1 MHLGVPSSAVQV
13 FQGPTLDTQ
22 VADAT
27 AYVLLLALWSA
38 VRWLLCPMRWL
49 LLQANRARATTKTP
63 RTNVAALRRVSH
75 VQAAR
80 GGEVDAAIVQ
90 ALQGVDAQ
98 VQQVQVV

>member
-1 MHLGVPSSAVQV
+1 MVGCALASVSDALAAVASQ
-13 FQGPTLDTQ
+13 
-22 VADAT
+22 
-27 AYVLLLALWSA
+27 
-38 VRWLLCPMRWL
+38 
-49 LLQANRARATTKTP
+49 P
-63 RTNVAALRRVSH
+63 RPGNHKDSEDERSRFGRVSH